1 MNTMTPVC
9 NYAMLR
15 FLPYAETGEFV
26 NVGVLVSCTQPCLLD
41 FLIETEMP
49 ARAKALFPLLDENAF
64 RDAAQAMQREMERL
78 KSMVRDGKSCQLVFR
93 DTVRPCE
100 SVLRFG
106 EVKTI
111 LTPEPTALTEDLFRR
126 YVRMGSSTGLPLAG
140 V

>member
-1 MNTMTPVC
+1 MNTMTPAC

-15 FLPYAETGEFV
+15 FLPYPEAGEFV

-41 FLIETEMP
+41 FLMETEIP
-49 ARAKALFPLLDENAF
+49 VRVKGLFPQLDENAF
-64 RDAAQAMQREMERL
+64 RDAAQAMQREMERV
-78 KSMVRDGKSCQLVFR
+78 KGMVRDGKSCQLAFR
-93 DTVRPCE
+93 ETVRPRE

-111 LTPEPTALTEDLFRR
+111 LTPEPTALIGDLFRR
-126 YVRMGSSTGLPLAG
+126 YVRMETSKGLPLAG